1 LSLSKEAFS
10 ARCTGAAY
18 RTDRQESYDH
28 DDYLMGCGAQESQ
41 RGPIAKQ
48 RWAGLDQKL
57 VARLTGLVNDLNG
70 VGSFIELIQYFSSHN

>member
-1 LSLSKEAFS
+1 MPAHEGEPSLLS
-10 ARCTGAAY
+10 
-18 RTDRQESYDH
+18 
-28 DDYLMGCGAQESQ
+28 SQ